1 MGLIKRY
8 LLKAHI
14 APFVFGTFTVM
25 FLFLFQFLLKYI
37 DKLLGKG
44 LDNFVLIQLIVLH
57 LPYMLVLA
65 VPMGVLFATIMGFG
79 SMSANH
85 EITIIKSSGGSL
97 FKMMLPMIFI
107 GTLLSVFMFWFNDE
121 VLPESNHIGK
131 MLMNDITRKK
141 PTFALDKGQ
150 FSTQIEGLTILAREI
165 DSTNGAMKNVTIYD
179 NTKPRLKNIINAD
192 SGFVKFDEISSK
204 MILNLSRGEIIQ
216 YVNHSVN
223 NLKKIDFDFYSVAV
237 KAVGFTLE
245 KTENDNDRSDREMR
259 ISDMQKE
266 IDQALKLKSSS
277 TTRIDKELNSNL
289 NYITCAEFP
298 ETSIKSNSSEL
309 IQSSG
314 KLATLL
320 AGRNNTNAYTPNSSA
335 KRDSVIDALTSA
347 ENRISMLRSI
357 LYSDFQ
363 LVKMNE
369 LTEKK
374 YGVEIQKKYAIPV
387 ACLIFVLV
395 GCPLGIRT
403 KGGNFGLSAAF
414 SLGFFILYWACLI
427 GGEKLADRAVISP
440 FLGMWMGNIIVGTL
454 GIILTI
460 KENNEN
466 LNFKRSFA
474 KLFSKKQKTQL
485 DSSIA

>member
-44 LDNFVLIQLIVLH
+44 LDNLVLIQLIVLH

-97 FKMMLPMIFI
+97 IKMMMPMVFI
-107 GTLLSVFMFWFNDE
+107 GILLSFFMFWFNDD
-121 VLPESNHIGK
+121 VLPEANHIGK

-192 SGFVKFDEISSK
+192 SGFVMFDEVSSK

-223 NLKKIDFDFYSVAV
+223 NLKTIDFDFYSIAV

-245 KTENDNDRSDREMR
+245 KTKDDNDRSDREMR

-266 IDQALKLKSSS
+266 IDQAQKMKSVS
-277 TTRIDKELNSNL
+277 TTRIDKELNDNL
-289 NYITCAEFP
+289 NYITCAAFP
-298 ETSIKSNSSEL
+298 EARINNQNDEL

-314 KLATLL
+314 KLAGLL
-320 AGRNNTNAYTPNSSA
+320 SLRNKPNVNNSI
-335 KRDSVIDALTSA
+335 KRDSTIDALTSS

-466 LNFKRSFA
+466 LNFKTSFA
-474 KLFSKKQKTQL
+474 KIFFKY
-485 DSSIA
+485 

>member
-44 LDNFVLIQLIVLH
+44 LDNLVLIQLIVLH

-97 FKMMLPMIFI
+97 IKMMMPMVFI
-107 GTLLSVFMFWFNDE
+107 GILLSFFMFWFNDD
-121 VLPESNHIGK
+121 VLPEANHIGK

-192 SGFVKFDEISSK
+192 SGFVMFDEASSK

-216 YVNHSVN
+216 YVNYSVN
-223 NLKKIDFDFYSVAV
+223 NLKTIEFDFYSITV
-237 KAVGFTLE
+237 KASGFALE
-245 KTENDNDRSDREMR
+245 KTQNDNDRSDREMR

-266 IDQALKLKSSS
+266 IDQALKMKSVS
-277 TTRIDKELNSNL
+277 TVRIDKELNDNL
-289 NYITCAEFP
+289 NYITCCSFP
-298 ETSIKSNSSEL
+298 EARLINQNAEL
-309 IQSSG
+309 VQSSG
-314 KLATLL
+314 KLAGLL
-320 AGRNNTNAYTPNSSA
+320 SLRNNISVNNST
-335 KRDSVIDALTSA
+335 KRDSTIDALTSS
-347 ENRISMLRSI
+347 ENRTSMLRSI

-466 LNFKRSFA
+466 LNFKRIFA
-474 KLFSKKQKTQL
+474 KIFFKY
-485 DSSIA
+485 